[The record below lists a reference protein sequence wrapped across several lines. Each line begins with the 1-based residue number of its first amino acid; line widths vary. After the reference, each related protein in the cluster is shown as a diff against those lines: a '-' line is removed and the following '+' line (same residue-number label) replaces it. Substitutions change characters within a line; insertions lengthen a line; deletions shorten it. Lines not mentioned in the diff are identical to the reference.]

1 MPGKNKEQVMSSKK
15 GPPNFRD
22 SGSGKFVTEKYAKTH
37 PKTTEEEHNRP
48 KGPPPKKPSPK
59 K

>member
-1 MPGKNKEQVMSSKK
+1 MSSKK

-48 KGPPPKKPSPK
+48 PPKGPPPKKK
-59 K
+59 